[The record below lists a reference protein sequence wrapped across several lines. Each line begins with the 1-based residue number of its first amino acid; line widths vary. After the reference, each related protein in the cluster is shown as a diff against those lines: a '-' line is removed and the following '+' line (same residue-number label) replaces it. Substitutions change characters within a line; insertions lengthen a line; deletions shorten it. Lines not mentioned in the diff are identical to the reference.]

1 MVLSSLSRG
10 YPPLNVRLTTCYSA
24 VRHDTIR
31 CRRLAWLSR
40 IPIAVPSSRI
50 NWKSYDLT
58 VVLFCQS
65 HVGMVIVYAMYN
77 YLKLKLAIEHKCS
90 CCTLKRVS
98 NANIRLAFS
107 WCAICAA
114 VEMQFIAREKG
125 SHSSQPF
132 CGGTNVNPTNI

>member
-10 YPPLNVRLTTCYSA
+10 YPFLNVRLTTCYSA
-24 VRHDTIR
+24 VRHDIIR

-50 NWKSYDLT
+50 NWNCTIIHRRALLPVARQYLHSVRY
-58 VVLFCQS
+58 VL
-65 HVGMVIVYAMYN
+65 

-107 WCAICAA
+107 WCTICAA
-114 VEMQFIAREKG
+114 VEMLVHCTRKRLALLSAVLQR
-125 SHSSQPF
+125 
-132 CGGTNVNPTNI
+132 C